1 MPNQLTATGDGL
13 ALQVTKPARSA
24 GLVEEAADGDTTH
37 RASVVA
43 YGFDDSILVIDRDT
57 DRVPMADRA
66 ELVAL
71 AARETESIH
80 RGIDTRIQHSGNGYR
95 VQVPT
100 TGTGFAA
107 GDGLS
112 CHAAPGLLVMAP
124 LDAKVDTR
132 RLLETRRTQAA
143 DTDADE

>member
-1 MPNQLTATGDGL
+1 
-13 ALQVTKPARSA
+13 
-24 GLVEEAADGDTTH
+24 
-37 RASVVA
+37 
-43 YGFDDSILVIDRDT
+43 
-57 DRVPMADRA
+57 MADRA

-107 GDGLS
+107 GDGLP
-112 CHAAPGLLVMAP
+112 CHAAPGLLVTAP
-124 LDAKVDTR
+124 LNAEVGTR
-132 RLLETRRTQAA
+132 RLLETRRTQAL